1 MVLQSPPLLT
11 VGFYILSCVRLI
23 LYFVT
28 ILPHVLSSATLCH
41 FLHAQMKEGGACGGV
56 EGLQLWGSSD
66 LKVRLILKR
75 PEAIW

>member
-1 MVLQSPPLLT
+1 
-11 VGFYILSCVRLI
+11 
-23 LYFVT
+23 
-28 ILPHVLSSATLCH
+28 
-41 FLHAQMKEGGACGGV
+41 MKEGGACGGV